1 MPFDPSR
8 TLGAVLLATLAMTS
22 LLVGVAV
29 GLFRTPPP
37 RTNAIIMAFGT
48 GALIQ
53 ALALELAFE
62 GAERLMTEGH
72 LGGIASWLWVATGFT
87 IGGVLYYLGDR
98 RLERYG
104 AALRHPALTRLYLLR
119 KKREQSATLLTRLA
133 QVDLLRS
140 LPPEEMEDVLLCVQP
155 LHVAAGETI
164 FRQGEAGD
172 ALYLIDEG
180 KVAVLVGGQEAASGS
195 EVEMTPLAELTV
207 GQSFGEIALLIGAP
221 RTATVVA
228 VTDTALLKIAK
239 EHFDELLDCSP
250 RLRQAVETLNSQR
263 ILQNVAALREQSNA
277 SAWQKMALAN
287 IQRLS
292 RTEAAALMEKHVS
305 AGAPLAIFLGALLDG
320 IPESVIIG
328 SNFVSLESF
337 RFTFLVA
344 VFLSNLPEAI
354 GSAAGMK
361 QAGFGMKRIF
371 TLWGLL
377 VIAGAVAAALGNA
390 FLSGAPP
397 ALLTL
402 VGAIAG
408 GGILAMVSSVMM
420 PEAYEDGGPAVG
432 LATIAGFLGAFLFNF
447 L

>member
-1 MPFDPSR
+1 MPFDSSR
-8 TLGAVLLATLAMTS
+8 ILGAVLLATLAMAS

-72 LGGIASWLWVATGFT
+72 LGGIASWLWVAAGFT

-119 KKREQSATLLTRLA
+119 KKREQSATLLARLA

-155 LHVAAGETI
+155 LRVAAGETI
-164 FRQGEAGD
+164 FQQGEAGD

-180 KVAVLVGGQEAASGS
+180 KVAVLVGRQEAASGGA
-195 EVEMTPLAELTV
+195 VEMTPLAELTA
-207 GQSFGEIALLIGAP
+207 GQSFGEIALLVGAP

-250 RLRQAVETLNSQR
+250 RLRQAVEALNSQR
-263 ILQNVAALREQSNA
+263 ILQNVAALREQSDA

-292 RTEAAALMEKHVS
+292 RAETAALMEKHAS

-320 IPESVIIG
+320 IPESVVIG
-328 SNFVSLESF
+328 SNFVSFESF

-354 GSAAGMK
+354 GSAVGMK